1 MHFRVPSVS
10 TRFFLALFVLLIA
23 LGSVVGVGMHG
34 MRDVQRANS
43 QLYVDN
49 LLTEQATAQLGS
61 DLDRAQILALSI
73 AASGRPAAIAGLR
86 AQLEQ
91 VVLPRVSADVAH
103 LVRLHADDPKGELAQ
118 IARIPRAWG
127 AIAGQA
133 KHSPPAPG
141 QASAATRS
149 SASSSL
155 ALAGAIERLSALVA
169 ARRPLELEA
178 AAEAHTDA
186 GETYDIDRVW
196 LLIAS
201 AAALVAA
208 AAMARAGVTL
218 KRLLDRQRVEELY
231 GESEGEYIDT
241 LQATASE
248 EEAQELLR
256 RQLERSFDGTRAL
269 VLTRNNSADRLEP
282 KTSLAE
288 FEPLREQLVGATP
301 RSCLAMRL
309 GRAHV
314 EGQEKS
320 SLLGCE
326 ICGGLPGANTCEP
339 LLVSGEVIGSVLINQ
354 PDGPSERDR
363 QRIRDTVA
371 QAAPVLGNL
380 RNLAIAQMRAATDG
394 LTGLPNHRAAQDTLK
409 RMVAQASRTCSPLA
423 ALLVD
428 LDHFKNIN
436 DIYGHDRGDEV
447 LAAAGAAFRGVVRE
461 SDFVARYG
469 GEEFLLLLP
478 ATDKLGAVRVAEAAR
493 NAVASISVPR
503 LEQVITASVGVAI
516 LPEDA
521 ADPVSLFRAA
531 DRALYVA
538 KNNGRNRVETAVQ
551 RAPLGA
557 ENANGSP
564 RETSSHSRKAAS
576 AIPR

>member
-1 MHFRVPSVS
+1 MSLKALSVS
-10 TRFFLALFVLLIA
+10 TRFFLALFVLIVA
-23 LGSVVGVGMHG
+23 LASVVGVGMLG
-34 MRDVQRANS
+34 MREVQRANS
-43 QLYVDN
+43 QLYADN
-49 LLTEQATAQLGS
+49 LPSEHATSQLGL
-61 DLDRAQILALSI
+61 DLDHAQILALSI
-73 AASGRPAAIAGLR
+73 AASRSPATIASLR

-91 VVLPRVSADVAH
+91 VTFPRVSADVAR

-118 IARIPRAWG
+118 IARIPRGWA
-127 AIAGQA
+127 AIATLA
-133 KHSPPAPG
+133 KRSPPAADRPS
-141 QASAATRS
+141 ASAKASPGS
-149 SASSSL
+149 SQALAAAIGRLSSL
-155 ALAGAIERLSALVA
+155 VA
-169 ARRPLELEA
+169 SRRSVELA
-178 AAEAHTDA
+178 AAADAHDDA
-186 GETYDIDRVW
+186 RETYDMDRIW
-196 LLIAS
+196 LLVAS
-201 AAALVAA
+201 AAALLAA

-218 KRLLDRQRVEELY
+218 KRLLDRQRMEERY
-231 GESEGEYIDT
+231 SESEGEYIGT
-241 LQATASE
+241 LQGTVSE

-256 RQLERSFDGTRAL
+256 RQLERSFTATRAL

-282 KTSLAE
+282 KTSLAD
-288 FEPLREQLVGATP
+288 FESLREPLVGATP

-314 EGQEKS
+314 QEKS
-320 SLLGCE
+320 SLMSCE
-326 ICGGLPGANTCEP
+326 ICGALPGANSCEP
-339 LLVSGEVIGSVLINQ
+339 LLVGGEVIGSVLINQ
-354 PDGPSERDR
+354 PSGPSERDR
-363 QRIRDTVA
+363 QRMRDTVA

-394 LTGLPNHRAAQDTLK
+394 LTGLPNHRSAQDTLK

-428 LDHFKNIN
+428 LDHFKKIN

-447 LAAAGAAFRGVVRE
+447 LAAAGVAFRGVVRE

-503 LEQVITASVGVAI
+503 LEQAVTASVGVAI

-538 KNNGRNRVETAVQ
+538 KNSGRDRVETAVQ
-551 RAPLGA
+551 RAPIGSA
-557 ENANGSP
+557 DADRDVSP
-564 RETSSHSRKAAS
+564 RETSSASREAAS
-576 AIPR
+576 VVTR